1 MLWFLR
7 SSLLRSYQSLTS
19 KLRGSE
25 EINQTTSITVA
36 GIIWQ
41 ISEKWD
47 LKILPIEEAKFF
59 VKSR

>member
-1 MLWFLR
+1 MFWFLR
-7 SSLLRSYQSLTS
+7 NSLLRSYQSLTS

-25 EINQTTSITVA
+25 EINQTISVTVA

-47 LKILPIEEAKFF
+47 LKILPIEEAKVF